1 VSEKPNIKFDFKF
14 QNKILALLVKDSEF
28 SVKYG
33 NIINP
38 RYFTDIYHQMLC
50 EKAVTYAEK
59 YGEQVTLEVL
69 FEEVDKEK
77 STEKRE
83 LLASS
88 LEEICDTELNDR
100 AYFEERVV
108 EFCKNQ
114 SMLLALKQSVQ
125 SLKEGD
131 REAILPSLEK
141 ALMVGQQLDDASMGT
156 RFWNSFDKEEEETW
170 IPRVPT
176 LLGPEGSGG
185 MDDVLNG
192 GLKNGQL
199 GMVMLPTGRGK
210 SVFLLNIAANAIIQ
224 NYNVL
229 YFSLE
234 MDERD
239 IKNRFSSWFTGLST
253 KILEKLP
260 NKDIQAK
267 IFANYSGTKLGDLL
281 IKTFPM
287 KSTRVRG
294 LETHVKAFSKKDGW
308 VPDLIIVDYLDVV
321 RSSSKKETHEQL
333 GEISEELKGLA
344 QRFDRPVWTASQV
357 NRSGAQKEIVKN
369 EDGAGSYAKLF
380 AADFVF
386 AGAPKSDEK
395 TGERSVKLFCS
406 KARGAEDQM
415 ILDYEIDFKAMRFLF
430 RERSNQNKESKKAF
444 DRFMDF
450 KK

>member
-1 VSEKPNIKFDFKF
+1 MSEKPQIKFDFKF

-28 SVKYG
+28 SAKYG
-33 NIINP
+33 NIVDP
-38 RYFTDIYHQMLC
+38 KYFTDIYHQMLC
-50 EKAVTYAEK
+50 EKVNAYGEK
-59 YGEQVTLEVL
+59 YGEQITLPAL
-69 FEEVDKEK
+69 FEEVEREKSKEK
-77 STEKRE
+77 RD
-83 LLASS
+83 LLAAS
-88 LEEICDTELNDR
+88 LEEVCDTDLTDR
-100 AYFEERVV
+100 HYFEERVL

-114 SMLLALKQSVQ
+114 SIVLALKQSVQ
-125 SLKEGD
+125 NLKEGD
-131 REAILPSLEK
+131 REAILPNLEK
-141 ALMVGQQLDDASMGT
+141 ALMVGQTLDDESMGT
-156 RFWNSFDKEEEETW
+156 RFWSSFEKEEEETW

-176 LLGPEGSGG
+176 LLGPEGTGG

-199 GMVMLPTGRGK
+199 GMIMLPTGRGK
-210 SVFLLNIAANAIIQ
+210 SVFLLNVAANALVQ

-229 YFSLE
+229 FFSLE

-253 KILEKLP
+253 KILEKTS
-260 NKDIQAK
+260 NSDIQAK
-267 IFANYSGTKLGDLL
+267 ILANYSGTKLGDLL

-287 KSTRVRG
+287 RSTRVRG
-294 LETHVKAFSKKDGW
+294 LENHIKTFSKKDGW
-308 VPDLIIVDYLDVV
+308 VPDLIVVDYLDVIKA
-321 RSSSKKETHEQL
+321 SSKKETHEQL
-333 GEISEELKGLA
+333 GELAEELKALA

-386 AGAPKSDEK
+386 AGSPKSDEK

-406 KARGAEDQM
+406 KARGGEDQM
-415 ILDYEIDFKAMRFLF
+415 ILDFEIDFRSMRFLF
-430 RERSNQNKESKKAF
+430 RERSNQNKEFQKAF
-444 DRFMDF
+444 SKFMDF